1 MTGHLLGAA
10 GAVEA
15 IASILAVKND
25 IVPPT
30 INHFT
35 DDPEIDSR
43 LNFTFNKAQKRVVN
57 AALSNTFGF
66 GGHNATIIVKKYNG

>member
-15 IASILAVKND
+15 IASILAVQND
-25 IVPPT
+25 LVPPT

-35 DDPEIDSR
+35 DDDKLDPK
-43 LNFTFNKAQKRVVN
+43 LNFTFHTQ
-57 AALSNTFGF
+57 FF
-66 GGHNATIIVKKYNG
+66 I